1 MPALPPPT
9 LAPQPSSGLYTCPYC
24 RLQGDAAGDSCPH
37 CGAPIDIRAKVSDSG
52 WEAQPAIRDM
62 ARIQFGQSTC
72 QISGAYVPAA
82 EIRLGAGDSI
92 YFSHHVMLWCDTQV
106 QMGNQPMQGG
116 WSRMMAGM
124 PLIMLEAHGPGTL
137 ALSENHPGETIA
149 VPLMPGRTID
159 VREHRFVMATG
170 NIGYTWFS
178 TGVYYRTRS
187 GDETETHYPAGMYMD
202 RFGAQNQ
209 PGLLL
214 IHSPGNVFVRDLAAG
229 ETTVLHPGALVWK
242 DSSVNM
248 SLHIE
253 RPAGNSFSR
262 YWNPSTPWLRLS
274 GPGRIAMA
282 SVFPHMEG
290 TGRIISNSGATST
303 DWNIIG
309 IPRPQPQAPR
319 PAGYGQPGGAQ
330 PGVQAAPGAMSMGG
344 AVPASMGAPMPPGAP
359 PDADPLV
366 SALGPVLGAFAASQ
380 GFHPEQAAAGAAIF
394 RFAHDSGI
402 RIAVEVAPPGIPGL
416 STPGAPVTG
425 IGEAAYW
432 RQEANAW
439 ALEVRKSHRAVN
451 VHVTG
456 PMSPQDQFG
465 WARAFAATAVGC
477 M

>member
-1 MPALPPPT
+1 MSALPPPT
-9 LAPQPSSGLYTCPYC
+9 LAPPPTSGTYTCPYC
-24 RLQGDAAGDSCPH
+24 RLQGDASGDSCPH
-37 CGAPIDIRAKVSDSG
+37 CGAPVDVRAKVSDSG

-62 ARIQFGQSTC
+62 ARIQFGQSSC

-124 PLIMLEAHGPGTL
+124 PLVMMEAHGPGTL

-149 VPLMPGRTID
+149 VPLTPGRTID
-159 VREHRFVMATG
+159 VCEHRFVMATS
-170 NIGYTWFS
+170 NIAYTWFS
-178 TGVYYRTRS
+178 TGVFYRTRS

-202 RFGAQNQ
+202 RFAAQNV

-214 IHSPGNVFVRDLAAG
+214 IHSPGNVFVRELAAG

-248 SLHIE
+248 SLHLE

-262 YWNPSTPWLRLS
+262 YWNPSTPWLRLA

-290 TGRIISNSGATST
+290 TGRIVSHSTATAA
-303 DWNIIG
+303 DWNRIG
-309 IPRPQPQAPR
+309 IPRPQPQAPV
-319 PAGYGQPGGAQ
+319 PSGSP
-330 PGVQAAPGAMSMGG
+330 M
-344 AVPASMGAPMPPGAP
+344 PASMGAPMPVASAAGP
-359 PDADPLV
+359 DPLAA
-366 SALGPVLGAFAASQ
+366 ALGPALAAFAATQ
-380 GFHPEQAAAGAAIF
+380 GFHPEQAAPGAAIF

-465 WARAFAATAVGC
+465 WARAFAVTAVGL